1 MKSFLA
7 KPPADPSERMVAGF
21 ESGFQFVI
29 NLLKEIKSLTQIK
42 GSGFPESMLINSLQ
56 FLHESVRKLKMGS
69 LHNQDQLSF
78 MLDANLNEARSF
90 LLSITDD
97 PASSSA
103 AVQLAAKTIFLLG
116 LARSSVEDLLLT
128 MKNLEIQPYVDLRPE
143 LELIKSKRPQKQEAE
158 GAQAEAKPE

>member
-1 MKSFLA
+1 
-7 KPPADPSERMVAGF
+7 
-21 ESGFQFVI
+21 
-29 NLLKEIKSLTQIK
+29 
-42 GSGFPESMLINSLQ
+42 MLINSLQ

-69 LHNQDQLSF
+69 LHNHDHLSF

-143 LELIKSKRPQKQEAE
+143 LELIKSKRPQKQEAS
-158 GAQAEAKPE
+158 GAQAESKPE

>member
-1 MKSFLA
+1 
-7 KPPADPSERMVAGF
+7 
-21 ESGFQFVI
+21 
-29 NLLKEIKSLTQIK
+29 
-42 GSGFPESMLINSLQ
+42 MLINSLQ

-90 LLSITDD
+90 LLSITED

-143 LELIKSKRPQKQEAE
+143 LELIKSKRPQKQEAAAA
-158 GAQAEAKPE
+158 GAQAEGKPE